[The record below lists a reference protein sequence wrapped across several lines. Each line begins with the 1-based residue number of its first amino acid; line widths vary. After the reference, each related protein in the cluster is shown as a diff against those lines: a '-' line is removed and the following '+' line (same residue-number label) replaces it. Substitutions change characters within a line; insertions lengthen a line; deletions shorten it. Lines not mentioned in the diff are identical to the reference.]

1 MPSRAEVSSDMSDVL
16 LAGGDEFGRSSTARR
31 RIIGER
37 LRRFKR
43 KAQTED
49 IIKETN
55 NLQMPQEIWPI

>member
-1 MPSRAEVSSDMSDVL
+1 MSDGL

-37 LRRFKR
+37 PPSLQAESADGK
-43 KAQTED
+43 TED
-49 IIKETN
+49 IIKEIN